1 MENIL
6 YNDVVKFHGHSCAG
20 LAIGFRAANIAIMS
34 GFSKSED
41 EELVAIVENNSC
53 SVDAIQYILSCTF
66 GKGNLI
72 FKDFGKQAF
81 TIIKRKNGEAIRICL
96 KPISRDKLSKDEFFN
111 LIMKSPEDK
120 IFYIKKFKISESE
133 IPKRAVIY
141 NSAVCD
147 ICKEPVMET
156 KIKVINGMKYCISCF
171 KKKEDKN
178 E

>member
-53 SVDAIQYILSCTF
+53 SVDAIQYILGCTF

-120 IFYIKKFKISESE
+120 IFFIKKFKIEDSE
-133 IPKRAVIY
+133 IPIKARIF
-141 NSAVCD
+141 SSI
-147 ICKEPVMET
+147 ICENCGESVMET
-156 KIKVINGMKYCISCF
+156 KIKFFNNQKLCIPCF
-171 KKKEDKN
+171 TNIISIKN
-178 E
+178 